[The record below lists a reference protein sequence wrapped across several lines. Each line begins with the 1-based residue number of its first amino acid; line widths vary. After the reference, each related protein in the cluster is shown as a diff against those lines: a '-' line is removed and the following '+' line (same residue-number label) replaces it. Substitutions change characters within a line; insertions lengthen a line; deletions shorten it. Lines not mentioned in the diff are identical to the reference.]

1 MKILIRTEVEHR
13 AYPFRE
19 IKVPIRITGDYP
31 TFLTAVVLSH
41 KNPEGFAP
49 SLPYPITID
58 KHELRLGIMVI
69 KEVRT

>member
-1 MKILIRTEVEHR
+1 MKILIRTEDEHR

-31 TFLTAVVLSH
+31 AFLTAVALPH